1 MKKHGKLMKN
11 KYLNIFLYLIGEVVS
26 KGIPFALLPYLT
38 RKLGAEGFGELS
50 YYLSIVAVIMV
61 FVSLS
66 QDAASFS
73 YYYKKGKNA
82 LPYLVF
88 TGFIINSIMSFLVLL
103 ILSFFIK
110 NSILVFILAS
120 LTVIYNYYLSFL
132 QAQQKVK
139 QYICVQ
145 ISCAFFIATFTF
157 YFLELSSENLV
168 QKRMESLVAA
178 YFLVSIPFIIY
189 FIKSFKKT
197 SYSKFRLYFLY
208 ILGYGLPL
216 ILHQLGIYV
225 KGQLDRVFIY
235 QQYSKSD
242 LGVYSAGVQVAALLP
257 VVLLAL
263 NKAIVPYYY
272 QSLRDRELTIT
283 KLKKYALY
291 SLPFSIV
298 PALIAQCLPEQF
310 YMWFLGDSYAGSKYY
325 TVMYLLGFG
334 LTLPYLL
341 LVNYFFYYGKNL
353 VISKITLTASL
364 FYLLLLWLFSMKNIT
379 LIPYA
384 LILSNLLLIGILW
397 KRISYE
403 SRI

>member
-1 MKKHGKLMKN
+1 MNN

-50 YYLSIVAVIMV
+50 YYLSIVAITMV

-82 LPYLVF
+82 LPYLVC
-88 TGFIINSIMSFLVLL
+88 TGFIINSIMSLLSLL
-103 ILSFFIK
+103 ILNFFIK
-110 NSILVFILAS
+110 NTTVVVVLAS
-120 LTVIYNYYLSFL
+120 LTVVYNYYLSFL

-139 QYICVQ
+139 QYILIQ
-145 ISCAFFIATFTF
+145 ISCAFFIASFTF
-157 YFLELSSENLV
+157 IFLELGTINFV
-168 QKRMESLVAA
+168 QKRMESLILA
-178 YFLVSIPFIIY
+178 YFLSSIPFIIY
-189 FIKSFKKT
+189 VIKNFGKIN
-197 SYSKFRLYFLY
+197 YSKFRLYFLY

-225 KGQLDRVFIY
+225 KGQLDRIFIY
-235 QQYSKSD
+235 QQYSKSE

-257 VVLLAL
+257 VFLMAI

-272 QSLRDRELTIT
+272 QSLREKKLTIDT
-283 KLKKYALY
+283 IQRYVLY
-291 SLPFSIV
+291 SLPLCVLPSLVAWCI
-298 PALIAQCLPEQF
+298 PEQF
-310 YMWFLGDSYAGSKYY
+310 FLWFLGDEYTNSKYY
-325 TVMYLLGFG
+325 IVMYLLGFG

-341 LVNYFFYYGKNL
+341 LVNYFFYHGKNL

-364 FYLLLLWLFSMKNIT
+364 FYLLLLWFLAAKDIT
-379 LIPYA
+379 LVPYA
-384 LILSNLLLIGILW
+384 LILSNILLLGILW
-397 KRISYE
+397 KQICNEKRG
-403 SRI
+403 